1 MVADYFS
8 ADFGWLRSR
17 DGSPIA
23 RRAMRPGKNRD
34 GYFSSADIEEQIIVA
49 CTTVNERWPEY
60 DHVFIYDNA
69 TTHRKRSAGALS
81 ARAMPKSISGTRKGG
96 KKSKNP
102 DPNFLVPV
110 NRRNTD
116 NTLMYDDH
124 GTLLKE
130 NIQMTG
136 ASFADG
142 TVQELYFP

>member
-69 TTHRKRSAGALS
+69 TTHRKQSAGALS

-96 KKSKNP
+96 KKSKSP
-102 DPNFLVPV
+102 DPNFLVPI

-116 NTLMYDDH
+116 NRLMYDDH